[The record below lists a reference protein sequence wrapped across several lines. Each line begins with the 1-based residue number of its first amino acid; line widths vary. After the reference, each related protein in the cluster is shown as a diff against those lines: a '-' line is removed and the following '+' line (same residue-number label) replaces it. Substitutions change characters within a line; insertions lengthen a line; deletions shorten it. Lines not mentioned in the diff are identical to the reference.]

1 MADISSE
8 ELRMRRVEEFLKK
21 LSNAIDSI
29 GHKLGQVSEDNARDA
44 RPLPSG
50 GGGGCRRYFAQ
61 ADGVITGSTGNT
73 FGTGS
78 VFLLQAIDGARYQ
91 MDPPKSV
98 DVLNST
104 TGAIPD
110 LSYLEVLL
118 DTSLYSVVVGSCT
131 PAEAKA
137 PDPPES

>member
-1 MADISSE
+1 MSDIPSE
-8 ELRMRRVEEFLKK
+8 ENRIRRLEELTKK
-21 LSNAIDSI
+21 LANQLESFN
-29 GHKLGQVSEDNARDA
+29 HKLGQVSEDNARDA

-61 ADGVITGSTGNT
+61 ADGVVTGSVANT
-73 FGTGS
+73 FGTGT

-131 PAEAKA
+131 PAAAKA